1 MKEDDVLKYE
11 MNILSFPGFYDSY
24 LSLGENDL
32 FNENLLFSAGLDE
45 EVLAGYKHL
54 ENGLERDERDIIAS
68 DIFLDAFDS
77 RRFYADL
84 TSFWVDRYL
93 DCVEEIFPGLIVA
106 RGDKASLWS
115 PKSYNYCTDQ
125 ASIEVSISRKK
136 LEELIEKAFSEQELP
151 DSLTF
156 KNYLSS
162 KETIFYHPFFDKYM
176 EKAAWNDIDELRAE
190 QVDLLLDYSVQAD
203 FLKVGMSLEVRMS
216 EEAYEFITDGSI
228 YSDYLDFEKVS
239 EIKKRLDDDEL
250 AFEKQKATKKGMRL

>member
-24 LSLGENDL
+24 LSLEENEL
-32 FNENLLFSAGLDE
+32 FDENLLFSAGLDE
-45 EVLAGYKHL
+45 DALAEYKHI
-54 ENGLERDERDIIAS
+54 ENGLGRDERDIIAS

-77 RRFYADL
+77 QRFYADL
-84 TSFWVDRYL
+84 TSFWVNRYL

-106 RGDKASLWS
+106 RGDKASL
-115 PKSYNYCTDQ
+115 YCTEQ

-203 FLKVGMSLEVRMS
+203 FLKVGMSLEELMS
-216 EEAYEFITDGSI
+216 EEAYEFITDGNI

-239 EIKKRLDDDEL
+239 EIKKKLDDDEL
-250 AFEKQKATKKGMRL
+250 AFEKQKSTKKDIRL